1 MLRFFSTVFLTLT
14 GRERERTQLF
24 YSQSHSGIYTILNS
38 LLSIPMWYFSEYISL
53 FYIAFNGTNTLAR
66 IWFRHTLRSFLFI
79 SLSRSFYFSHSV
91 SVMRTLRL
99 SHSPFEYYESNVKNV
114 KCVSTACVVH
124 TRKYQCNS
132 RSIFVFLCF
141 YTTHSRASQI

>member
-1 MLRFFSTVFLTLT
+1 MNMLRFFFDRFSHSNW
-14 GRERERTQLF
+14 ERESADCFTLNRTAVSTRFSTHFFLF
-24 YSQSHSGIYTILNS
+24 LCGISLSIFLFSIS
-38 LLSIPMWYFSEYISL
+38 LLMAQIHWRAYGFDTLYAH
-53 FYIAFNGTNTLAR
+53 FYLY
-66 IWFRHTLRSFLFI
+66 
-79 SLSRSFYFSHSV
+79 LSRSFYFSHGISL
-91 SVMRTLRL
+91 MRTLRL

-141 YTTHSRASQI
+141 STTHSRASQI